1 MMVKDSA
8 RLSYELIT
16 RDDAGLLY
24 ELDNDPEV
32 MRYITGGKVSTM
44 DDIQNIY
51 LPRMESY
58 VNEAKGWG
66 LWKVTVKESNDF
78 IGWVLVR
85 PMEFFSDSPEYDNIE
100 LGWRFMQK
108 AWGKGFAT
116 EAARAVK
123 EALIQD
129 SNPSYLTAIAEDE
142 NLGSINI
149 MKKLGMEYIK
159 TYLHKDPLGDAEL
172 VYYQLKLA

>member
-8 RLSYELIT
+8 RLKYDMIT
-16 RDDAGLLY
+16 RDDAELLLA
-24 ELDNDPEV
+24 LDNDPEV

-51 LPRMESY
+51 LPRLESY
-58 VNEAKGWG
+58 TNPDMGWG
-66 LWKVTVKESNDF
+66 MWKVTVRETGDF
-78 IGWVLVR
+78 IGWILVR
-85 PMEFFSDSPEYDNIE
+85 PMEFFTDSPEHDNIE

-108 AWGKGFAT
+108 AWGKGYAT
-116 EAARAVK
+116 EAAMAVK
-123 EALIQD
+123 DALIQ
-129 SNPSYLTAIAEDE
+129 NGKPNYLTAIAEEE

-149 MKKLGMEYIK
+149 MKKLGMDYIK

-172 VYYQLKLA
+172 VYYQLKL